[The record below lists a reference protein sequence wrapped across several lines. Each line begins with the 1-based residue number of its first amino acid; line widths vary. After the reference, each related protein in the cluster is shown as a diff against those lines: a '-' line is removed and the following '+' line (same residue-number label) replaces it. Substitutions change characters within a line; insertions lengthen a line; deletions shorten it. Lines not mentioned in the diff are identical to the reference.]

1 VFKGRDEGTYDFKG
15 MSDDPDGHELLAVVA
30 TVHHER
36 VRQPLDYWTLR
47 FSEPLDS
54 VSAGGVGDVDW

>member
-1 VFKGRDEGTYDFKG
+1 

-36 VRQPLDYWTLR
+36 VRQSLDYWTLR